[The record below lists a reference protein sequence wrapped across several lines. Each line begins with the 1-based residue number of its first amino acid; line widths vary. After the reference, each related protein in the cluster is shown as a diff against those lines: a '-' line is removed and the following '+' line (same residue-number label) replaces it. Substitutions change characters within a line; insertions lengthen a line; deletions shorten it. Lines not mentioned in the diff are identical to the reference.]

1 MITLEKSLRH
11 MAWSNQ
17 QIFEA
22 VAALPDEVFKLR
34 AFDGEWP
41 VGKIMN
47 HFIGSAEWYRFLLAG
62 VKWQEV
68 PKITNSKIL
77 MQLKPY
83 MFELDQLLIAE
94 AAKPDSEV
102 SFIGEDKGTHRTTRS
117 MVLAQ
122 SVSHAAEHKGQ
133 LATILRVHGHELNLD
148 RFDLWNFESLT

>member
-34 AFDGEWP
+34 ASDGEWP

-62 VKWQEV
+62 VTWQEV

-83 MFELDQLLIAE
+83 MFELDQLLIDE

-102 SFIGEDKGTHRTTRS
+102 SFIGEDKETHRTTRS

-133 LATILRVHGHELNLD
+133 LATILRVHGYELNLD